1 MCKKGVTESLK
12 DIISSKVIKMAAT
25 VNPANQCAYVKSH
38 VQEMDKVILR
48 NKNILEQ
55 HKKGV
60 TETME
65 KYPDASFKTFFD
77 AVKEH
82 NFIMTFFEA
91 CKDINLKEA
100 RRIHKTL
107 KKLDEKDM
115 NKQLFEEEKA
125 PGMIFLKSN
134 GRVDEIEGD
143 DQVTINIAKIM
154 KESCIRREEMIE
166 DIRFLRKHCQFG
178 ILLCGMST

>member
-1 MCKKGVTESLK
+1 MPVL
-12 DIISSKVIKMAAT
+12 
-25 VNPANQCAYVKSH
+25 NPDDQYEIVKSH
-38 VQEMDKVILR
+38 LKEMDALILR
-48 NKNILEQ
+48 NKNVLEQ

-60 TETME
+60 TEAMK
-65 KYPDASFKTFFD
+65 KYPDASFTTFYA

-82 NFIMTFFEA
+82 NFIMTFFQA
-91 CKDINLKEA
+91 CRQMNLKEA

-115 NKQLFEEEKA
+115 NKQLFEAEKA

-134 GRVDEIEGD
+134 GQVDQIEGD
-143 DQVTINIAKIM
+143 DQITLNIAKIM
-154 KESCIRREEMIE
+154 KDGCIQREEMIE
-166 DIRFLRKHCQFG
+166 VIKFLRKNCQFG